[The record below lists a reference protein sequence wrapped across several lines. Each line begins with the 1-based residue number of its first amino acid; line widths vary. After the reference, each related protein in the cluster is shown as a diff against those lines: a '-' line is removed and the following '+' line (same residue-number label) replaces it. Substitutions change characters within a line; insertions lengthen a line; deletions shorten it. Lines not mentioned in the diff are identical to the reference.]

1 MAKVQKLRARK
12 RGVVLNRSAGG
23 DAGITFFLVILGI
36 FMFIPM
42 YFAIVQSLKPLD
54 ELFIFPPRLYVVNPS
69 LQNFADLFRFLGT
82 SWVPFSR
89 YLFNTIFIAV
99 LGTGGNLLL
108 GSMAAYAFSKI
119 KFPGSK
125 GMFFLITRSLML
137 HAVAGQIVVF
147 LLLSWM
153 GLIDNIFSVIIPAWG
168 GVLGIFLMKNY
179 IDQNVSDA
187 VLEAARIDG
196 ASEFRIFSQIVMP
209 MSKPAIY
216 TAIMFSFQGLW
227 NMGQT
232 VFIYSEQLK
241 TLNYAI
247 QQIVALGPLRAGAAA
262 AASVF
267 MMAVPISVFVI
278 TQARIIETMASS
290 GMKD

>member
-12 RGVVLNRSAGG
+12 KGVILNRSAGG
-23 DAGITFFLVILGI
+23 DFGITVFLVILGI

-42 YFAIVQSLKPLD
+42 YFAIVNSLKPLD
-54 ELFIFPPRLYVVNPS
+54 ELFLFPPRLYVVNPS

-89 YLFNTIFIAV
+89 YLFNTIFISV
-99 LGTGGNLLL
+99 MGTGGNLLL

-125 GMFFLITRSLML
+125 AMFWLITRSLMI
-137 HAVAGQIVVF
+137 HAVATAHIIF
-147 LLLSWM
+147 IILAFA
-153 GLIDNIFSVIIPAWG
+153 GLIDSFWAVIIPAWG

-196 ASEFRIFSQIVMP
+196 AKEFRIFSQIVMP
-209 MSKPAIY
+209 MAKPALY

-227 NMGQT
+227 NMGAT
-232 VFIYSEQLK
+232 VVIYSEQLK

-247 QQIVALGPLRAGAAA
+247 QQIIALGPLRAGAGA

-267 MMAVPISVFVI
+267 MMAVPVAVFVI
-278 TQARIIETMASS
+278 TQAKIIETMASS